1 MSEKNNS
8 KHSNFIPKLCT
19 YLVINMNLETS
30 NPYLPNE
37 KNKFI
42 YIYIYIYIY
51 ITNTLLI
58 SFLCMSLC

>member
-1 MSEKNNS
+1 VSEKNNS

-42 YIYIYIYIY
+42 YIYI
-51 ITNTLLI
+51 TNTLLI
-58 SFLCMSLC
+58 IFLCMSLC

>member
-1 MSEKNNS
+1 VSEKNNS

-37 KNKFI
+37 KNKFKKNI

-51 ITNTLLI
+51 NKYITN
-58 SFLCMSLC
+58 